1 MSVVSTFTYVVKSD
15 AIAKNVALIE
25 KFKGWIKKRNDLFKG
40 LKSYQVF
47 VKFAGGKFGEFVE
60 MVEFETLPELQKA
73 YSVVMADKEYM
84 SVYWPEMIEIIIPGT
99 FAMEIWNSV
108 P

>member
-1 MSVVSTFTYVVKSD
+1 VAVLSTFTYVVKSD

-25 KFKGWIKKRNDLFKG
+25 KFRGWVKRRQDLFKG

-47 VKFAGGKFGEFVE
+47 SKFAGGKFGEFVE
-60 MVEFETLPELQKA
+60 MAEFESLSELQKCYGA
-73 YSVVMADKEYM
+73 VMADKEYN
-84 SVYWPEMIEIIIPGT
+84 SIYFPEMVDMIVPGT
-99 FAMEIWNSV
+99 FGMEIWTTV